1 MTSLNNNDM
10 LVCKIKYHGALIYFI
25 LSKLHYLVNAFV
37 YGNSLKQMTNFSCKK
52 DNNGGSAGSPTRLSQ
67 HGKGLWEALNTL
79 FDVVIKP

>member
-37 YGNSLKQMTNFSCKK
+37 YGNFLKQMTNFFCKK
-52 DNNGGSAGSPTRLSQ
+52 DNTGEPDLANTAKAS
-67 HGKGLWEALNTL
+67 GKH
-79 FDVVIKP
+79 

>member
-52 DNNGGSAGSPTRLSQ
+52 DNIGAGSPSRLSQ

>member
-10 LVCKIKYHGALIYFI
+10 LVCKIKYHGALMHFI

-52 DNNGGSAGSPTRLSQ
+52 DNNGAGSPTRLSQ
-67 HGKGLWEALNTL
+67 HGQGLWEALNTL
-79 FDVVIKP
+79 FDVVKKP